1 MVIIMSL
8 VLGAQTSVSLNM
20 SQEQW
25 HAVSLYP
32 FSQYDLK
39 CQLSDVY

>member
-8 VLGAQTSVSLNM
+8 ILGAQISVSLNM

-32 FSQYDLK
+32 FSKYDLK

>member
-8 VLGAQTSVSLNM
+8 VLGAQISVSLNM

-32 FSQYDLK
+32 FSKDLK